1 MSCLEEDIEE
11 YLNWL
16 FQSFKFPKIRTGKI
30 IHDSV
35 WGTDYLSPHEVF
47 ILDTPLLQ
55 RLRKISQTGLA
66 FFTFPSTNHTRFS
79 HSLGVYSQVKKLI
92 DAVEKTNDD
101 NKVERKNTIKYAA
114 LLHDVGHGPFS
125 HISEEIFKSF
135 PEFKEIKAKNDDLH
149 NNPKAH
155 EILSY
160 LIVKSDFFKNTIL
173 KKLSEL
179 CKKDINIDLPLLGNC
194 IVGNSKDKLK
204 AYEIEFIN
212 GAFDADKLDYL
223 MRDGLYSGLPLRID
237 LERLWHSVDIIQAE
251 FNYGEKPILSR
262 RLTIKPN
269 AESLME
275 QLVFAKMLLFMNFY
289 HHQKIRASEC
299 LYKGIIE
306 YIQDSNK
313 SIKLKSLGKK
323 EITFKSAIDFLYFDD
338 HYFLNNFLTEYFDDP
353 NLNKLYYNLQHR
365 KHFVRAAVI
374 SYATLAPD
382 YRQHEP
388 ISDEVNI
395 GYKNLLD
402 LNKKGQ
408 IFSSLSESD
417 TRKFTKKIYDEVK
430 KKHSNC
436 LKEEIWVDIPSF
448 PSFDESELTYVSPYV
463 DGAEPMP
470 FNKFFPSKMWAEQ
483 YRTHKYKIN
492 VFCPKEYVEETS
504 RVTKHI
510 LKDEF
515 GLVLNKLAFEICHQK
530 EPE

>member
-1 MSCLEEDIEE
+1 MPCLEEDIEQ
-11 YLNWL
+11 YLDWL
-16 FQSFKFPKIRTGKI
+16 FHSYEFTKIRMGKI

-35 WGTDYLSPHEVF
+35 WGTDYLSPHEVS

-66 FFTFPSTNHTRFS
+66 SFTFPSTNHTRFS

-92 DAVEKTNDD
+92 DAVEKTNKK
-101 NKVERKNTIKYAA
+101 NKVRRKDTIKYAA

-125 HISEEIFKSF
+125 HISEEIYKNF
-135 PEFKEIKAKNDDLH
+135 PEFKELKTKNEDLK

-160 LIVKSDFFKNTIL
+160 LIVKSDFFEKSVL
-173 KKLSEL
+173 KKIPDLFKE
-179 CKKDINIDLPLLGNC
+179 DINIDPELLGNC
-194 IVGNSKDKLK
+194 IVGNSKDKSK
-204 AYEIEFIN
+204 AYEIEFVN

-237 LERLWHSVDIIQAE
+237 LERLWYSVDMIHAD
-251 FNYGEKPILSR
+251 FVYDGKPIKSR

-289 HHQKIRASEC
+289 HHQKIRSSEC

-306 YIQDSNK
+306 YIQDGYK
-313 SIKLKSLGKK
+313 AVKLKSFGNR
-323 EITFKSAIDFLYFDD
+323 EMTFKSAIDFLYLDD
-338 HYFLNNFLTEYFDDP
+338 HCFMSSFLTEYFNDS
-353 NLNKLYYNLQHR
+353 NLDKLFFNLQNR
-365 KHFVRAAVI
+365 KHFVRATVI
-374 SYATLAPD
+374 SYATIASD
-382 YRQHEP
+382 YKDIE
-388 ISDEVNI
+388 SVSEESKI
-395 GYKNLLD
+395 GYKKLLD
-402 LNKKGQ
+402 LANDTAYTN
-408 IFSSLSESD
+408 LSASEI
-417 TRKFTKKIYDEVK
+417 RKFTRKIYDEVK
-430 KKHSNC
+430 KKHPDC
-436 LKEEIWVDIPSF
+436 LKEEIWVDIPAC
-448 PSFDESELTYVSPYV
+448 PKFDESELTFISPYT
-463 DGAEPMP
+463 DGADPMP
-470 FNKFFPSKMWAEQ
+470 FKDFFPSKMWAEQ

-510 LKDEF
+510 LKDEY
-515 GLVLNKLAFEICHQK
+515 GLILNKLAFEICHQK

>member
-1 MSCLEEDIEE
+1 MSCLEEDVEK

-16 FQSFKFPKIRTGKI
+16 FKSFEFQAIRSGKI

-35 WGTDYLSPHEVF
+35 WGTDYLSPHEIF
-47 ILDTPLLQ
+47 ILNTPLLQ

-92 DAVEKTNDD
+92 DAVEKTDD
-101 NKVERKNTIKYAA
+101 GHNVERKNTIKYAA
-114 LLHDVGHGPFS
+114 LLHDAGHGPFS
-125 HISEEIFKSF
+125 HISEEIFRNFS
-135 PEFKEIKAKNDDLH
+135 EFKETREKNDDLQ

-160 LIVKSDFFKNTIL
+160 LIVKSDFFKKTVL
-173 KKLSEL
+173 GKLSE
-179 CKKDINIDLPLLGNC
+179 KIKQDINIDLSLLGNC
-194 IVGNSKDKLK
+194 IVGNSKDKEK

-237 LERLWHSVDIIQAE
+237 LERLWHSVDILHTN
-251 FNYGEKPILSR
+251 FDYGGRKIRSR

-306 YIQDSNK
+306 YIQDSDKTIK
-313 SIKLKSLGKK
+313 SKFFEDR
-323 EITFKSAIDFLYFDD
+323 EITFKSAIDFLYLDD
-338 HYFLNNFLTEYFDDP
+338 HYFLNSFLIDQFNDK
-353 NLNKLYYNLQHR
+353 NLEKLCRNLQNR
-365 KHFVRAAVI
+365 NHFIRAAVI
-374 SYATLAPD
+374 SYATIAPNNQQEEMAD
-382 YRQHEP
+382 NVR
-388 ISDEVNI
+388 I
-395 GYKNLLD
+395 GFNKLLG
-402 LNKKGQ
+402 LNNKK
-408 IFSSLSESD
+408 IYSSLSQND
-417 TRKFTKKIYDEVK
+417 ARIFAKKIFEEVK

-436 LKEEIWVDIPSF
+436 LKEEIWVDIPYL
-448 PSFDESELTYVSPYV
+448 PSFDESEMTYISPYTESS
-463 DGAEPMP
+463 EPMP

-504 RVTKHI
+504 RATKQL
-510 LKDEF
+510 LKDEY
-515 GLVLNKLAFEICHQK
+515 GLELNKLAFEICHQK
-530 EPE
+530 EPR

>member
-1 MSCLEEDIEE
+1 VPSIEE
-11 YLNWL
+11 EIEQYLHWL
-16 FQSFKFPKIRTGKI
+16 FQSYEFTNIRTGKI

-35 WGTDYLSPHEVF
+35 WGTDYLSQHEVF

-92 DAVEKTNDD
+92 DAVEKTHED
-101 NKVERKNTIKYAA
+101 NKVERKETIRFAA

-125 HISEEIFKSF
+125 HISEEIYKNF
-135 PEFKEIKAKNDDLH
+135 PEFKELKAKNEDLK

-160 LIVKSDFFKNTIL
+160 LIVKSDFFNKIIL
-173 KKLSEL
+173 GKLSEL
-179 CKKDINIDLPLLGNC
+179 IRKDISIDPVLLGNC
-194 IVGNSKDKLK
+194 IVGNSKEKLK

-237 LERLWHSVDIIQAE
+237 LERLWHSVDIIRAK
-251 FNYGEKPILSR
+251 FNYGGKPILSR

-313 SIKLKSLGKK
+313 TIKSRSFGSR
-323 EITFKSAIDFLYFDD
+323 EITFKSAIDFLYLDD
-338 HYFLNNFLTEYFDDP
+338 HYFMNNFLIDIFDDP
-353 NLNKLYYNLQHR
+353 KLNKLYYNLQHR

-374 SYATLAPD
+374 SYATISSD
-382 YRQHEP
+382 YRHQES
-388 ISDEVNI
+388 ISDEAKI
-395 GYKNLLD
+395 GYRNLLD
-402 LNKKGQ
+402 LNN
-408 IFSSLSESD
+408 
-417 TRKFTKKIYDEVK
+417 KKIYTSLSDSDIRNFTKVIYEEVK
-430 KKHSNC
+430 KKHPDC
-436 LKEEIWVDIPSF
+436 LKEEIWVDIPAF
-448 PSFDESELTYVSPYV
+448 PSFDESELTYVSPYM
-463 DGAEPMP
+463 DETEPMP
-470 FNKFFPSKMWAEQ
+470 FNNFFPSKMWAEQ

-510 LKDEF
+510 LKDIF
-515 GLVLNKLAFEICHQK
+515 GLDLNKLAFEICHQK